1 MLVPEDDGQNVS
13 VKRVLAIAAG
23 AIGLPLAAAFI
34 LSRRDLARER
44 ARVAG
49 STIAET
55 RCGPIE
61 YGSAGQG
68 PVVLA
73 VHGAGGGWDQG
84 LDLARWLAPR
94 GYRVVAPSRF
104 GYLRTPVPPDT
115 SAASAE
121 AQADAHACLLDSLG
135 IARAAVIGVSA
146 GGPSALQFAIRHPDR
161 CAALILMVPAA
172 YAPRPGGA
180 PSVKSPSGVPALF
193 DTALRS
199 DFLFWILTRP
209 LRRTA
214 IHTILGTPTDV
225 VARASDSEKARVDLM
240 LRHILPVTPRRRG
253 LVNDAAVV
261 SSIRRYDL
269 EAISAPTLV
278 VSAEDC
284 GYGTWEP
291 ARYTAAHIRG
301 ARFLGY
307 PTGGHLLVGHE
318 QEIEAEISVFLQRV
332 IAPAP

>member
-1 MLVPEDDGQNVS
+1 M
-13 VKRVLAIAAG
+13 KRALGIAAG
-23 AIGLPLAAAFI
+23 AIAVPSAIAFV
-34 LSRRDLARER
+34 LSWRDVAREK
-44 ARVAG
+44 ARVAR
-49 STIAET
+49 SAIAET

-73 VHGAGGGWDQG
+73 IHGAGGGWDQG
-84 LDLARWLAPR
+84 LDLAGWLAQK

-104 GYLRTPVPPDT
+104 GYLRTPVPPD
-115 SAASAE
+115 ASAE

-135 IARAAVIGVSA
+135 VARAAVIGVSA

-161 CAALILMVPAA
+161 CVALILMVPAA
-172 YAPRPGGA
+172 YAPRPGGG
-180 PSVKSPSGVPALF
+180 PSVKSPAGVPALF

-199 DFLFWILTRP
+199 DFLFWTLTRP

-214 IHTILGTPTDV
+214 IRSILGTPTDV
-225 VARASDSEKARVDLM
+225 VARATDSEKARVDLM

-253 LVNDAAVV
+253 LVNDAAVIA
-261 SSIRRYDL
+261 SIRRYDL

-278 VSAEDC
+278 VSAADC

-291 ARYTAAHIRG
+291 ARYTAEHVRG

-318 QEIEAEISVFLQRV
+318 HEIEAEISAFLRRAGLSV
-332 IAPAP
+332 PD